1 MAEATP
7 SKITTV
13 EFEPTKEMNSYA
25 GFATRDGER
34 VDPKATT
41 AVVAP
46 AAGEEAGEA
55 GAEEGDE
62 VVEGTETGEE
72 KAAVVD
78 DKGKKTTAA
87 ARVPPGV
94 QKKINQAVGRQRQ
107 AERQLDMERA
117 ARVADREQWE
127 RRLKALEERPLTGEK
142 GAVNADPDKEPDPSK
157 YEYGELDRAYIK
169 DVARYEAR
177 QEFKSANASQTTQ
190 RQTAAQAAEQAAFV
204 TKRDALY
211 DAGLAKHDDFDEVV
225 IQNVSGWPCSPTVGR
240 LMISSPVGDEVAYY
254 LGTNPKVAREIFG
267 KSEMEQAAAFGRIE
281 SKFTAS
287 SAAPKKAPAE
297 EGAETGIT
305 TQVPPAPLHGARGGR
320 SGKPPVSGSTTD
332 FREFEALAMSGQK

>member
-1 MAEATP
+1 MADATP

-13 EFEPTKEMNSYA
+13 EFEPAKEMNSYA

-34 VDPKATT
+34 VDPKATA

-46 AAGEEAGEA
+46 TAGEETGEA
-55 GAEEGDE
+55 SAEEGDE
-62 VVEGTETGEE
+62 VVEGAGNEAA
-72 KAAVVD
+72 AAVEPAP
-78 DKGKKTTAA
+78 KTAAA

-117 ARVADREQWE
+117 ARTADQAQFE
-127 RRLKALEERPLTGEK
+127 RRLKALEERPLTGDK

-267 KSEMEQAAAFGRIE
+267 KSELEQAAAFGRIE

-305 TQVPPAPLHGARGGR
+305 TQVPPAPLQGARGGR

-332 FREFEALAMSGQK
+332 FREFESAAMSGQK